1 MSMIFSDVSEA
12 VRRAVGV
19 LAADKSHF
27 YFAVFLC
34 VLGGAVELVGVGTL
48 YPFLSLLAKPEL
60 IKTNTFLRVLFEYGQ
75 FRSVDQFLLWSG
87 WLALIVFF
95 LASLFLFLKNAYITR
110 FCVYQN
116 SRVSV
121 RVLEAYLRKPML
133 FHIGSNSGA
142 LSKDVIGQTDQFTNG
157 VLLSVMTLLGD
168 GVILIVL
175 IGLILSVDMK
185 TGLVVTATLGVILST
200 ALILTRNKMQ
210 KLGIKND
217 DANGARFIFCMAAL
231 QSVKEIKTAGK
242 ETFFAGLFRGH
253 ADELARC
260 YANAFI
266 VQMLP
271 QSIMQ
276 FVSAGTVIGMALYY
290 IASGV
295 ELSMIVPTLV
305 LYAVAGYRL
314 MPSINRIAGA
324 LSQLRQ
330 FHPATKNISKVL
342 EESRAAGTT
351 DNSAVRKSAVAC
363 ATIEFR
369 EVGFSYPGSEQVI
382 FDHLGLAIEGN
393 SFVCLMGT
401 SGSGKTTLVDLLLG
415 LLPPAK
421 GDILIN
427 GESSH
432 ESGEQGWRAMFGY
445 VPQSVYI
452 VDGTIAENIA
462 FGISP
467 QNTDWDWLR
476 HVVTLCHLEDFVG
489 AQAEGLS
496 AQVGERGSR
505 LSGGQRQRL
514 GIARALYRDPPIL
527 ILDESTSSLDGISEQ
542 AIIQT
547 LLELRKGKIVIS
559 IAHRGSLVRHCDR
572 IILID
577 QGQIVADGDYES
589 LFRSSPLFAS
599 LMSEMQTSKK

>member
-1 MSMIFSDVSEA
+1 MIFADIFQGVRSA
-12 VRRAVGV
+12 VRV
-19 LAADKSHF
+19 LAVDRSRF
-27 YFAVFLC
+27 YVAVFLC
-34 VLGGAVELVGVGTL
+34 ILGGGVELVGVGTL
-48 YPFLSLLAKPEL
+48 YPFLALLNKPSLIE
-60 IKTNTFLRVLFEYGQ
+60 TNDVLRFLFTHGRFET
-75 FRSVDQFLLWSG
+75 VDQFLLWSG
-87 WLALIVFF
+87 WLALVVFF
-95 LASLFLFLKNAYITR
+95 LANVFLFLKNAYITR
-110 FCVYQN
+110 FCVHQN

-121 RVLEAYLRKPML
+121 RLLEAYLRKPML
-133 FHIGSNSGA
+133 FHVGSNSGT
-142 LSKDVIGQTDQFTNG
+142 LSKDVIGQTDQFANG

-168 GVILIVL
+168 GVILFVL
-175 IGLILSVDMK
+175 IGLMLMVDLK
-185 TGLVVTATLGVILST
+185 TGLVITATLGVILST
-200 ALILTRNKMQ
+200 ALVLTRNKMQ

-217 DANGARFIFCMAAL
+217 EANGARFIFCMAAL

-276 FVSAGTVIGMALYY
+276 FVSAATVIGMALYY
-290 IASGV
+290 ISAGV

-314 MPSINRIAGA
+314 MPSINKIAGA

-330 FHPATKNISKVL
+330 FQPAIRNISKVL
-342 EESRAAGTT
+342 EESCAADAAG
-351 DNSAVRKSAVAC
+351 SPAIGKQAVAC
-363 ATIEFR
+363 ASIEFR
-369 EVGFSYPGSEQVI
+369 DVGFAYPGSEQVI
-382 FDHLGLAIEGN
+382 FDHLGLTIEGN
-393 SFVCLMGT
+393 SFVCLVGT

-415 LLPPAK
+415 LLPPVR

-427 GESSH
+427 GESNH
-432 ESGEQGWRAMFGY
+432 EIGERAWREMFGY

-462 FGISP
+462 FGVSP
-467 QNTDWDWLR
+467 KDVDWNWLR
-476 HVVTLCHLEDFVG
+476 RVVGMCHLEDFVG
-489 AQAEGLS
+489 AQAEGLN
-496 AQVGERGSR
+496 AAVGERGSR

-527 ILDESTSSLDGISEQ
+527 ILDESTSSLDGISEK

-547 LLELRKGKIVIS
+547 LLELRKSKTVIS
-559 IAHRGSLVRHCDR
+559 IAHRDSLVRHCDR
-572 IILID
+572 TILID
-577 QGQIVADGDYES
+577 QGRVVADGAYDDLS
-589 LFRSSPLFAS
+589 SSSALFSS
-599 LMSEMQTSKK
+599 LMAELGTRKQ